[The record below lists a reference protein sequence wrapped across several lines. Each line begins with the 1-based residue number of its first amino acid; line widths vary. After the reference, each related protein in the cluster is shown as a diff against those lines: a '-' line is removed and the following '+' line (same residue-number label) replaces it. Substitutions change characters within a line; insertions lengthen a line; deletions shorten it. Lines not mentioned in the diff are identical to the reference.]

1 MIGGTP
7 VDYTISAIYETNSVY
22 DGGAIL
28 APMGDELMN
37 VLLLTAMK
45 RYLQMHSLHSMCL

>member
-1 MIGGTP
+1 M
-7 VDYTISAIYETNSVY
+7 TIQTVEQNNILCAVINS
-22 DGGAIL
+22 
-28 APMGDELMN
+28 DEKVFTD